1 MSYELSLPADHA
13 GNPKHI
19 FLNLTDIDPQ
29 YYHHY
34 YLQGTDRHLHV
45 AEMAGWP
52 FESLMKVGKHLQYAH
67 ESEIEFSKVVVD
79 FNRARRRWTIGEL
92 DDGDRAVYCR
102 LPYGH
107 GFLMKL

>member
-45 AEMAGWP
+45 AE
-52 FESLMKVGKHLQYAH
+52 
-67 ESEIEFSKVVVD
+67 IEFSKVVVD